1 MTGPLDWKFAV
12 FLIDDQSDVPLR
24 AGKVSGSVS
33 KGWLLLRPGACTVGA
48 DSVNCKGSKKSCD
61 ELHDGGSLSSF
72 VWKRN
77 TDAHGGSTR
86 ECRCVYICHCHLFHS
101 CT

>member
-12 FLIDDQSDVPLR
+12 FLTDDQSDVPLR

-61 ELHDGGSLSSF
+61 ELHDGGWVVGSCL
-72 VWKRN
+72 RYAL
-77 TDAHGGSTR
+77 TDG
-86 ECRCVYICHCHLFHS
+86 CM
-101 CT
+101 